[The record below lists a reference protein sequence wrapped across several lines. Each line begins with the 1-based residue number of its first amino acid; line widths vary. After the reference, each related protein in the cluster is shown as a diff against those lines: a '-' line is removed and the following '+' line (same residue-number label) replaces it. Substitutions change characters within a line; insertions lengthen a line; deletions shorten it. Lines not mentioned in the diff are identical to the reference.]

1 MTRVI
6 KANASQSQ
14 QARAAVL
21 DLADFAAEARTVVL
35 DARKDAA
42 RIVAEA
48 RAKADSAERQ
58 ARQQGYAEGVARG
71 QTDGY
76 ADGREQARAEVVRKF
91 AEEYTEL
98 LTLGRNV
105 VNDLTAARAE
115 GLQHACD
122 EIIEIAIL
130 LAGRIVSRVAAE
142 DIEAAKANLVKVLE
156 RAHLGGQVVVK
167 KLGGGERVVFD
178 ASKPPLGALAQT
190 PEFSPNQRLLAF
202 TARGRTEAIFVYDP
216 ANKRLRKIGGGCEL
230 TWFPD
235 SQRVLWVENG
245 GHGGNRILAMPLSS
259 NKPKVFMDLPGSH
272 SHEYFPR
279 LSQDGRWLVWGAS
292 ASGHEH
298 DIADYELFL
307 WRTDQPWD
315 KAVRLT
321 YNKAN
326 DRWPDIFIEK

>member
-167 KLGGGERVVFD
+167 VNSGQLARLEETFTKLLESLRVSGDVHLVGDDRVSPGGVKLTSPHGQID
-178 ASKPPLGALAQT
+178 ATIETQLDNAA
-190 PEFSPNQRLLAF
+190 
-202 TARGRTEAIFVYDP
+202 
-216 ANKRLRKIGGGCEL
+216 
-230 TWFPD
+230 
-235 SQRVLWVENG
+235 
-245 GHGGNRILAMPLSS
+245 RILL
-259 NKPKVFMDLPGSH
+259 GH
-272 SHEYFPR
+272 PR
-279 LSQDGRWLVWGAS
+279 APEAAAAPAAHYQPAINAAERQAATAHAS
-292 ASGHEH
+292 
-298 DIADYELFL
+298 
-307 WRTDQPWD
+307 
-315 KAVRLT
+315 V
-321 YNKAN
+321 
-326 DRWPDIFIEK
+326 